1 MKKQLNNKDLER
13 VDAAWDKLEPLME
26 DKAKQGFK
34 LNLIYIKIFT
44 SAAIVVLLSAII
56 FLTYNIKDQKIQ
68 YNTKY
73 GQTLKVVLP
82 DSSTV
87 FLNGNSQLSYINNWD
102 NDTDREVQVDG
113 EAYFSVKHTK
123 NDQKFFVR
131 MANNLSVEV
140 LGTEFNIT
148 KRNKKTRVVLSSGKI
163 DLHIDNLKA
172 GINVIQMKPGDLI
185 EYQNISQSF
194 TKEKVDPNSYSA
206 WKTNKLIFIHTQSGE
221 VLENLKETY
230 GLKINSSDKVIL
242 NKRVSGSAPTNNI
255 NSLVKALSET
265 FDVDFILTGDTI
277 QLKNNSL

>member
-1 MKKQLNNKDLER
+1 MKKQMNNKDLER
-13 VDAAWDKLEPLME
+13 INAAWEKLEPLIEEMP
-26 DKAKQGFK
+26 KRGFK
-34 LNLIYIKIFT
+34 LNSLHIKLFT
-44 SAAIVVLLSAII
+44 SAAVVILLSAIVLI
-56 FLTYNIKDQKIQ
+56 TYKSKEDKIQ
-68 YNTKY
+68 YFTEY

-87 FLNGNSQLSYINNWD
+87 FLNGNSKLSYSNNW
-102 NDTDREVQVDG
+102 NNETDREVQVDG

-123 NDQKFFVR
+123 NNQKFFVR
-131 MANNLSVEV
+131 MANNLYVEV

-163 DLHIDNLKA
+163 DLHIDNLKT

-185 EYQNISQSF
+185 EYQNISQSY
-194 TKEKVDPNSYSA
+194 TKEKVDPTNYSS
-206 WKTNKLIFIHTQSGE
+206 WKTNRLIFNRTQLSE

-230 GLKINSSDKVIL
+230 GLKINIADPVIL

-255 NSLVKALSET
+255 NTLVKALSET
-265 FDVDFILTGDTI
+265 FNVDFILIGDTI

>member
-1 MKKQLNNKDLER
+1 MNNKDLER
-13 VDAAWDKLEPLME
+13 INAAWEKLEPLIEEMP
-26 DKAKQGFK
+26 KRGFK
-34 LNLIYIKIFT
+34 LNSLHIKLFT
-44 SAAIVVLLSAII
+44 SAAVVILLSAIVLI
-56 FLTYNIKDQKIQ
+56 TYKSKEDKIQ
-68 YNTKY
+68 YFTEY

-87 FLNGNSQLSYINNWD
+87 FLNGNSKLSYSNNW
-102 NDTDREVQVDG
+102 NNERDREVQVDG

-123 NDQKFFVR
+123 NNQKFFVR
-131 MANNLSVEV
+131 MANNLYVEV

-163 DLHIDNLKA
+163 DLHIDNLKT

-185 EYQNISQSF
+185 EYQNISQSY
-194 TKEKVDPNSYSA
+194 TKEKVDPTNYSS
-206 WKTNKLIFIHTQSGE
+206 WKTNRLIFNRTQLSE

-230 GLKINSSDKVIL
+230 GLKINIADPVIL

-255 NSLVKALSET
+255 NTLVKALSET
-265 FDVDFILTGDTI
+265 FNVDFILIGDTI

>member
-1 MKKQLNNKDLER
+1 MNNKDLER
-13 VDAAWDKLEPLME
+13 INAAWEKLEPLIEEMP
-26 DKAKQGFK
+26 KRGFK
-34 LNLIYIKIFT
+34 LNSLHIKLFT
-44 SAAIVVLLSAII
+44 SAAVVILLSAIVLI
-56 FLTYNIKDQKIQ
+56 TYKSKEDKIQ
-68 YNTKY
+68 YFTEY

-87 FLNGNSQLSYINNWD
+87 FLNGNSKLSYSNNW
-102 NDTDREVQVDG
+102 NNETDREVQVDG

-123 NDQKFFVR
+123 NNQKFFVR
-131 MANNLSVEV
+131 MANNLYVEV

-163 DLHIDNLKA
+163 DLHIDNLKT

-185 EYQNISQSF
+185 EYQNISQSY
-194 TKEKVDPNSYSA
+194 TKEKVDPTNYSS
-206 WKTNKLIFIHTQSGE
+206 WKTNRLIFNRTQLSE

-230 GLKINSSDKVIL
+230 GLKINIADPVIL

-255 NSLVKALSET
+255 NTLVKALSET
-265 FDVDFILTGDTI
+265 FNVDFILIGDTI